1 MELANYIGLKYN
13 TQKFLANF
21 QLQKKKKKNEDR
33 EFLEIS
39 RFTIY
44 RLGIFFFLDVRRL
57 NSELSQKDIF
67 LINCS

>member
-21 QLQKKKKKNEDR
+21 QLQKKKKNEDR